1 MVLWSHS
8 KIGNIFP
15 KWVSVAGNLEFP
27 NISISVCAGANQQNS
42 LSKCMEVRPCDSAKS
57 SFFFFSCLDFKTISI
72 LIFVLKNTAIKK
84 EQIGVPVVVQWLM
97 NLTGIHEVAG
107 SIPSLVQW
115 VEDPA
120 LP

>member
-1 MVLWSHS
+1 MLVLIS
-8 KIGNIFP
+8 KT
-15 KWVSVAGNLEFP
+15 LFP
-27 NISISVCAGANQQNS
+27 NAWKSAHVTLQS
-42 LSKCMEVRPCDSAKS
+42 LV
-57 SFFFFSCLDFKTISI
+57 FFFFSCLDFKTISI